1 MLLVKKVL
9 KEKVPLKDA
18 IEILG
23 IKLTTAR
30 FIINKYQKNGTF
42 PRRKLK
48 RGKRKISSAVNRMI
62 NNQDVIENTENKE
75 KENDSIN

>member
-9 KEKVPLKDA
+9 KEKVPLKDV
-18 IEILG
+18 IELLG

-48 RGKRKISSAVNRMI
+48 RSKRKNSFAVNTMI
-62 NNQDVIENTENKE
+62 NNQHVIKNIENKE
-75 KENDSIN
+75 KGNDSIN